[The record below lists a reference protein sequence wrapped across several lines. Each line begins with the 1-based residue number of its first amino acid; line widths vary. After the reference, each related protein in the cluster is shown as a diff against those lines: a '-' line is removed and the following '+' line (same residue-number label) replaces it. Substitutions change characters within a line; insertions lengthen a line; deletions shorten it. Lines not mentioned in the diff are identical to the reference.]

1 MIDLDAFKHVND
13 TLGVEGGD
21 CLLKLVAERLE
32 ANLPR
37 DALLARQN
45 ADEFLILLR
54 AIRNSF
60 EPTLIAEKLLTAL
73 QERFVIGQELIHLSG
88 SIGVTLAPADGTDA
102 ESLIRKA
109 DMAMSQAKQAGKN
122 RVKFFAQEYE
132 AIANQRLSIR
142 NSLRSALTNQE
153 FFVEFQPK
161 VRIQG
166 EREIIGSEALLR
178 WVRSDGSRISPLQFI
193 PIAEEYGFINEIGEW
208 VIASVC
214 EQLAQWRNE
223 GCVLMPVAINISLH
237 QLLQENFVDILR
249 FNLMTRDLPTHLL
262 EIEITESA
270 LMQEIERTTQLL
282 GTLQELGIH
291 VAIDDFG
298 TGYSSFSYLK
308 HLPVETLKIDKTFID
323 DMLKSPRDNALVRTL
338 IQLAHT
344 LGMKVVAEG
353 VETHASLSALIELG
367 CDQVQGFIF
376 SKPISAS
383 ELCTLACP

>member
-1 MIDLDAFKHVND
+1 MIDLDVFKHVND